1 MRRSLN
7 TAQNHQRKINI
18 VVASQGAAQVVLL
31 TQIPLIVERCGLSLA
46 SIGGLVALGTFCLMI
61 AGPLWGEIGDRIGRK
76 PVLLAGLIGA
86 LLAQCLFVGLLLAI
100 AQGHLDQS
108 NALLALAASR
118 IIYGLNAA
126 AIFPCCQAWAIELG
140 NADKR
145 LSILSSLSAAANLGR
160 GLGPLLALPALL
172 AGALWPLAWLILL
185 PLAALL
191 LTTSLP
197 QGNNTA
203 SAEITQEHNS
213 LPPGALALFATALLG
228 TVSIGQL
235 QVVMGPAL
243 KDLYGLSA
251 LGASSTT
258 AVLLA
263 AVAICGFLV
272 QVTLVRKLKAPQL
285 SFILGTA
292 FLCAGSVLLSTTLG
306 SLFAA
311 IGLLIFVVG
320 IAFLVPGY
328 SALLSQSQQRNGR
341 LFGLL
346 SLMHTGGYTVGFAI
360 GGWLYEKEPQQPLLG
375 MLISVCL
382 IAVFAIIAIFI
393 DKKKIA
399 ASRIRLLRD
408 S

>member
-1 MRRSLN
+1 MRKSQNRSK
-7 TAQNHQRKINI
+7 NHQRKINM

-61 AGPLWGEIGDRIGRK
+61 AGPLWGEMGDRIGRK

-86 LLAQCLFVGLLLAI
+86 LLAQCLFVALLVAMS
-100 AQGHLDQS
+100 QGYLEES
-108 NALLALAASR
+108 NALIALAISR

-126 AIFPCCQAWAIELG
+126 AIYPCCQAWAIDLG
-140 NADKR
+140 EEDKR
-145 LSILSSLSAAANLGR
+145 LSILSGLSAAANLGR

-185 PLAALL
+185 PLSALL
-191 LTTSLP
+191 LTAGLP
-197 QGNNTA
+197 KGESHVPEVQ
-203 SAEITQEHNS
+203 SPDNS
-213 LPPGALALFATALLG
+213 SFPPGAIALFATALLG
-228 TVSIGQL
+228 TVSVGQL

-243 KDLYGLSA
+243 QDLYGLSA

-272 QVTLVRKLKAPQL
+272 QVGLVRKLKAPQM
-285 SFILGTA
+285 SFMLGVTS
-292 FLCAGSVLLSTTLG
+292 LCTGTILLSSTLG

-311 IGLLIFVVG
+311 AGLLVFVVG
-320 IAFLVPGY
+320 VAFLVPGY
-328 SALLSQSQQRNGR
+328 SALLSQLQQRGGR

-346 SLMHTGGYTVGFAI
+346 SLMHTGGYTIGFAV
-360 GGWLYEKEPQQPLLG
+360 GGWLYEKEPQQPLFGL
-375 MLISVCL
+375 LISVSL
-382 IAVFAIIAIFI
+382 IALFAVVASLIGKR
-393 DKKKIA
+393 KKMRQA
-399 ASRIRLLRD
+399 QYD
-408 S
+408 C